1 MDHPATRVLA
11 VLELLQT
18 HGRMSGAELAQRL
31 AVDRRT
37 LRRYIERLEEIGIPI
52 TTDRGPHGGY
62 QLVSGYKLP
71 PMMFTN
77 DEALALSL
85 GLVAARGIG
94 LAAGAPAVA
103 SARAKLERV
112 MPAKI
117 RQRARAVDETVALEL
132 YGKKKSTDDN
142 CIATFSTAAHAGQSV
157 CMTYRDASGKESRR
171 EFDPYGLAYRSERWY
186 VTGYCHIREDL
197 RSFRLDRVIEAEPLQ
212 RHFQRPVGFDV
223 LAHLAIGVAT
233 LPRAFAIE
241 VLLLT
246 NLEYAQRE
254 LFATLG
260 TLEPVGNAV
269 LLRSQADDLD
279 WFAREL
285 SRMPWRF
292 EIRKPLELRG
302 AVARHAK
309 TLYESNSP
317 TAADKRK

>member
-1 MDHPATRVLA
+1 
-11 VLELLQT
+11 
-18 HGRMSGAELAQRL
+18 
-31 AVDRRT
+31 
-37 LRRYIERLEEIGIPI
+37 
-52 TTDRGPHGGY
+52 
-62 QLVSGYKLP
+62 VSGYKLP

-77 DEALALSL
+77 DEALVLSL

-112 MPAKI
+112 MPANI
-117 RQRARAVDETVALEL
+117 RQRARAVDETVALDHASMMNA
-132 YGKKKSTDDN
+132 GDSAT
-142 CIATFSTAAHAGQSV
+142 IANFSTAAHSGLSV
-157 CMTYRDASGKESRR
+157 RMQYRAASGEDSRR
-171 EFDPYGLAYRSERWY
+171 EFDPYGLAYRGRRWY
-186 VTGYCHIREDL
+186 VAGYCHLRGGL
-197 RSFRLDRVIEAEPLQ
+197 RSFRLDRVTSVEPLQ
-212 RHFQRPVGFDV
+212 RRFEKPAEFDV
-223 LAHLAIGVAT
+223 LSHLALGVAT

-246 NLEYAQRE
+246 NLQYAQRE

-292 EIRKPLELRG
+292 EIRKPEELRA
-302 AVARHAK
+302 AVARHARS
-309 TLYESNSP
+309 LLDLAMP
-317 TAADKRK
+317 ARKSK

>member
-1 MDHPATRVLA
+1 MDHPTTRVLA

-18 HGRMSGAELAQRL
+18 HGRMSGSELAQRT

-37 LRRYIERLEEIGIPI
+37 LRRYVARLEEIGIPI

-77 DEALALSL
+77 DEALVLSL

-94 LAAGAPAVA
+94 LTTGAPAVA

-117 RQRARAVDETVALEL
+117 RQRARAVAETVVLEDRHKRSL
-132 YGKKKSTDDN
+132 SDN
-142 CIATFSTAAHAGQSV
+142 TTIATFSAAAHAETSLR
-157 CMTYRDASGKESRR
+157 MTYRDASGEESQRD
-171 EFDPYGLAYRSERWY
+171 FDTYGLAYKDRAWY
-186 VTGYCHIREDL
+186 VAGFCHLRGGL
-197 RSFRLDRVIEAEPLQ
+197 RSFRLDRVIKAEPLEK
-212 RHFQRPVGFDV
+212 HFKKPTDFDV
-223 LAHLAIGVAT
+223 LSHIALGVAT

-246 NLEYAQRE
+246 NLQYAQQE

-269 LLRSQADDLD
+269 LLSSQADDLD

-285 SRMPWRF
+285 ARMPWRF
-292 EIRKPLELRG
+292 EIRKPVELR
-302 AVARHAK
+302 AAMSQHAK
-309 TLYESNSP
+309 TLYEQHR
-317 TAADKRK
+317 A